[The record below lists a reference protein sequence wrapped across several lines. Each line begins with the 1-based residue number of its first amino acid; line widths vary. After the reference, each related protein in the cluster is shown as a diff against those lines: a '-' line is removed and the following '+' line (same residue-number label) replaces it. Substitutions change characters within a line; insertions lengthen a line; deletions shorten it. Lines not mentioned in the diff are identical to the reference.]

1 MATVVKNWLKSI
13 GLEQYAD
20 AFQAN
25 DIEWET
31 LPDLNHELL
40 KEAGITSIGHR
51 IALLKAI
58 NALDDDKA
66 NDHTEPNSTETKSV
80 GQLANDGAERRQL
93 TVMFC
98 DLVGSTA
105 LSAAI
110 DPEDYRELISNYQA
124 ATSQAVRAY
133 GGFVAKYM
141 GDGLLVYFGYPV
153 AQENDAERAARAGLD
168 VIDAVRSIKSDAEL
182 AVRVGVAT
190 GQVVVGD
197 IIGEGASQEAAVLGE
212 TPNLAARLQEI
223 AEPNTVLIGPATHRL
238 IESVIETEAL
248 SKTEIK
254 GLPQP
259 VIPFRVV
266 RARTQSEVEETRF
279 ETTPLIG
286 RDAELKL
293 LERAWNNALESE
305 GQAILFSAEPGVG
318 KSRLLKAFQDTVLQC
333 DITRVLWYCSPY
345 HQNTANYPA
354 IEQLRWMLRLT
365 DNEAEISLTRLETM
379 LDRLGLSVERL
390 APTIASFISLPT
402 GERYHDLEGSPEQI
416 KREFTSVQRD
426 LLLAASK
433 RAPTLLVVEDLHWA
447 DPTTLEV
454 LDEIIDAVRNA
465 RILVVLT
472 ARPEFHVPWTSRSN
486 VTTHKLTHL
495 NRHETRQL
503 IDKIVED
510 AGLDGKVVDQIIE
523 RTDGVP
529 LYVEELT
536 KDVLEACENSGV
548 PASLQDSLMARLDRL
563 GTSKELAQAASII
576 GRSFSTKALSEIT
589 SQPLENLESSIK
601 GLMSSGL
608 VRRRADYA
616 EEVYEFKHALVRDAA
631 YDSILRATRRKLH
644 GRYAE
649 YLVKMRVADQRPELL
664 AQHYS
669 AGGLYQDAISR
680 WEQASTHA
688 MQQSAHAEAV
698 EHLTQAIGLLDEL
711 PDRSSYLE
719 RELAMQVAL
728 GRALTLRKGYG
739 APEAGPVYERARN
752 LCQHVN
758 DVQRRAEVLRGLW
771 AFHLL
776 RAELDTAAELAEEI
790 LELSQSTNDTDLI
803 AGAYHTTGTSLF
815 FQGKFSEAYEHSE
828 LGFSTYQ
835 HRARHEQKV
844 RYGDNPGVMC
854 GIYTA
859 LDLWLLG
866 YPDKA
871 LQRLKESERLVQE
884 VDRAVD
890 TTLWLTFAARLH
902 AHRQEADLAGEYAAR
917 AIALSEEHGFP
928 FFLAYAN
935 VLKGWALLASGLVDD
950 GVDLMKNGLE
960 ARRATGTVV
969 LQSYFSAQLAEF
981 LASVGQTKLGQRLFV
996 EAFENLKST
1005 GERWCEA
1012 ELYRIDGAI
1021 KSEQSEM
1028 DKGEAETSLLSA
1040 ISVARA
1046 QKAKSW
1052 ELRAATDLA
1061 RLWQARGRTQEA
1073 HDLLAP
1079 VYGWFTEG
1087 FGTADLRSAMALL
1100 HDLD

>member
-333 DITRVLWYCSPY
+333 DITRVL
-345 HQNTANYPA
+345 
-354 IEQLRWMLRLT
+354 
-365 DNEAEISLTRLETM
+365 
-379 LDRLGLSVERL
+379 
-390 APTIASFISLPT
+390 
-402 GERYHDLEGSPEQI
+402 
-416 KREFTSVQRD
+416 
-426 LLLAASK
+426 
-433 RAPTLLVVEDLHWA
+433 
-447 DPTTLEV
+447 
-454 LDEIIDAVRNA
+454 
-465 RILVVLT
+465 
-472 ARPEFHVPWTSRSN
+472 
-486 VTTHKLTHL
+486 
-495 NRHETRQL
+495 
-503 IDKIVED
+503 
-510 AGLDGKVVDQIIE
+510 
-523 RTDGVP
+523 
-529 LYVEELT
+529 
-536 KDVLEACENSGV
+536 
-548 PASLQDSLMARLDRL
+548 
-563 GTSKELAQAASII
+563 
-576 GRSFSTKALSEIT
+576 
-589 SQPLENLESSIK
+589 
-601 GLMSSGL
+601 
-608 VRRRADYA
+608 
-616 EEVYEFKHALVRDAA
+616 
-631 YDSILRATRRKLH
+631 
-644 GRYAE
+644 
-649 YLVKMRVADQRPELL
+649 
-664 AQHYS
+664 
-669 AGGLYQDAISR
+669 
-680 WEQASTHA
+680 
-688 MQQSAHAEAV
+688 
-698 EHLTQAIGLLDEL
+698 
-711 PDRSSYLE
+711 
-719 RELAMQVAL
+719 
-728 GRALTLRKGYG
+728 
-739 APEAGPVYERARN
+739 
-752 LCQHVN
+752 
-758 DVQRRAEVLRGLW
+758 
-771 AFHLL
+771 
-776 RAELDTAAELAEEI
+776 
-790 LELSQSTNDTDLI
+790 
-803 AGAYHTTGTSLF
+803 
-815 FQGKFSEAYEHSE
+815 
-828 LGFSTYQ
+828 
-835 HRARHEQKV
+835 
-844 RYGDNPGVMC
+844 
-854 GIYTA
+854 
-859 LDLWLLG
+859 
-866 YPDKA
+866 
-871 LQRLKESERLVQE
+871 
-884 VDRAVD
+884 
-890 TTLWLTFAARLH
+890 
-902 AHRQEADLAGEYAAR
+902 
-917 AIALSEEHGFP
+917 
-928 FFLAYAN
+928 
-935 VLKGWALLASGLVDD
+935 
-950 GVDLMKNGLE
+950 
-960 ARRATGTVV
+960 
-969 LQSYFSAQLAEF
+969 
-981 LASVGQTKLGQRLFV
+981 
-996 EAFENLKST
+996 
-1005 GERWCEA
+1005 
-1012 ELYRIDGAI
+1012 
-1021 KSEQSEM
+1021 
-1028 DKGEAETSLLSA
+1028 
-1040 ISVARA
+1040 
-1046 QKAKSW
+1046 
-1052 ELRAATDLA
+1052 
-1061 RLWQARGRTQEA
+1061 
-1073 HDLLAP
+1073 
-1079 VYGWFTEG
+1079 
-1087 FGTADLRSAMALL
+1087 
-1100 HDLD
+1100 